1 MNTGPTRGLLFCGR
15 VTSSITPPVCAGRYP
30 SDGCGP
36 CMIRPE
42 WLAMEATSH
51 AGGQPAPRPPTAR
64 GVLDRRTVSGYALGS
79 VATGTFGTVPGLVLL
94 FFLTDTLAVPA
105 AVAGL
110 AVFVPKFFDVLWNPA
125 VGSWSDRTTSR
136 WGPRRPWML
145 AGGVTLPLLFVL
157 VFTVPDLGPAA
168 PALWVCLAC
177 LLSGAAYGLSQVPYF
192 SLPAEL
198 PPRPEERP
206 RLQTAR

>member
-42 WLAMEATSH
+42 WPAMEAKSH
-51 AGGQPAPRPPTAR
+51 AGGQPPPGPPTAR

-110 AVFVPKFFDVLWNPA
+110 AVFVPKFFDVLWN
-125 VGSWSDRTTSR
+125 
-136 WGPRRPWML
+136 RRPGDA
-145 AGGVTLPLLFVL
+145 AGAGR
-157 VFTVPDLGPAA
+157 PDVRRG
-168 PALWVCLAC
+168 
-177 LLSGAAYGLSQVPYF
+177 SGRFGG
-192 SLPAEL
+192 
-198 PPRPEERP
+198 RRP
-206 RLQTAR
+206 RDRRPGLGDAPGP